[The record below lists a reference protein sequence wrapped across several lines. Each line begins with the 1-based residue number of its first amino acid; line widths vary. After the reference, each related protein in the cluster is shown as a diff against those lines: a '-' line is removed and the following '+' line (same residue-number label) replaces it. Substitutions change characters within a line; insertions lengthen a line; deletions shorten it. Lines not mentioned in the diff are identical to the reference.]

1 MRRHHSLRL
10 TRRPETPE
18 RCSAVLLTLDM
29 GVCGA
34 GGREPAP
41 SPLAPSPGMRPCPRL
56 CPRPRPQVSQAAA
69 PSLPG
74 SCLHGSCCLCLRRHC
89 ARLPSP
95 RSPRAPWALWLSEG
109 MDEWSG

>member
-1 MRRHHSLRL
+1 MQRHHSLRL
-10 TRRPETPE
+10 TRWPETPE
-18 RCSAVLLTLDM
+18 SRSAILLALDT

-41 SPLAPSPGMRPCPRL
+41 SPRRPGRGCAPAP
-56 CPRPRPQVSQAAA
+56 A

-74 SCLHGSCCLCLRRHC
+74 SCLHGSCCLWLRRHC
-89 ARLPSP
+89 ACLPSP